1 METLKRFYVYEQ
13 SGDYRVR
20 PDSDGKYEVIK
31 SFVKK
36 EDTFVQ
42 GSCNVTEEV
51 VFVGRLSDCES
62 YINLVKKGLLTND

>member
-1 METLKRFYVYEQ
+1 MGRLKRFYVYEQ

-31 SFVKK
+31 SFVK
-36 EDTFVQ
+36 ESDTFVH

-62 YINLVKKGLLTND
+62 YINVVKKGLLTND